1 MLQDMYRLNRP
12 KPDIVFRRSGQIDIR
27 LEASRRMCLT
37 PGSRVS
43 FFLDGEGDLYVRRDA
58 DGAARLTFDWSES
71 YLSPLTLCL
80 AALRSL
86 DDKGDLPARLRLR
99 KVAQIFD
106 DGARFP
112 QA

>member
-1 MLQDMYRLNRP
+1 MAQDVVTIQRENKKGEIRDVNIRP
-12 KPDIVFRRSGQIDIR
+12 
-27 LEASRRMCLT
+27 L
-37 PGSRVS
+37 
-43 FFLDGEGDLYVRRDA
+43 FLSMRRDA

-106 DGARFP
+106 DGTRFP